1 MCLDDGISWVLTGD
15 IVDGRVYR
23 RHGATK
29 NGSKLYILD
38 EWDEMREQ
46 TEMESKANLRWLKKQ
61 DGRFLEGSN
70 DDGYMDILRY
80 FATNREGDL
89 N

>member
-23 RHGATK
+23 RNGVTK

-46 TEMESKANLRWLKKQ
+46 TKMESKASLRWLEKQ

-70 DDGYMDILRY
+70 DGYMDIVRY
-80 FATNREGDL
+80 FGTNREGQL
-89 N
+89 S